1 MFCPKCGFQNDDKT
15 MYCRKCGNP
24 LKQSAGRP
32 NQSAMNAD
40 TGGAGG
46 GLQEALRELILSP
59 LYLVAVIALSAQ
71 VLFSIIAAATGYS
84 GYSALVYRLLDATGV
99 PYEYYPY
106 QLTQVLEGL
115 NSTSVVSA
123 IFSNLPV
130 IAIAAGLW
138 ILFLNA
144 RDSIKSVETT
154 GLTVIRIVTIVQMVL
169 YGIGLLAAVFA
180 GIIMTVAI
188 GKVADINPAGIVIL
202 LLLILGVTGFLVFFY
217 YIKILKT
224 VRSAESILMNG
235 NMPDRAS
242 MFVIVLTFIAGGF
255 QCLTCIGAIAGGVV
269 SFLSSVAVATATIAF
284 GLLMLRFNDLR
295 LQAEDVPAG
304 GRMQQSPGFANM
316 QGMQGSVNMQPG
328 TPAAGGRMQQSP
340 GPANMQGMQGSVN
353 MQPGTPAAGGRM
365 QQSPGFANMQGMQ
378 GSVNMQPGTPA
389 AGGRM
394 QQSPGF
400 ANIQGMQGSVNMQP
414 GMPAPGGR
422 MQQSP
427 GFANIPPTA
436 PNANAQFM
444 NAQFSAQ
451 DNLRMN
457 PPVGARSASEPAF
470 SEQDN
475 TLPMFPPRRE
485 SAVTGNNGEEEKK
498 RRYEQVGTTFLDEES
513 QMPSAILVHV
523 DDGKEIRITKTNFT
537 IGKAYGSVDLF
548 IDNNSAISRNHAEII
563 YKDDGYYIVDTNS
576 TNHVFVDGKKIPAGK
591 PVPISDGAVIRLGNE
606 AFEFHQE

>member
-340 GPANMQGMQGSVN
+340 G
-353 MQPGTPAAGGRM
+353 
-365 QQSPGFANMQGMQ
+365 
-378 GSVNMQPGTPA
+378 
-389 AGGRM
+389 
-394 QQSPGF
+394 F